1 MEWQEI
7 AVIALPEAV
16 EAVAQCFYELGSGGV
31 VIEDPA
37 LLKTRINEGK
47 WDAFELPE
55 EILQRSFPVVKGYLP
70 VNEELP
76 AKMEEL
82 KNGIEEILARLGEES
97 PGAMK
102 LTILQEEDWANSW
115 KVYFKP
121 LKLGNKVVIKPSWE
135 SYEAPEGEIV
145 LEMDP
150 GMAFG
155 TGTHITT
162 AMCAAF
168 LEKYLQQCDLVYDV
182 GTGTGILAMLAASTG
197 AYAVLALDYDQVAVK
212 VATENIWHNG
222 LAKRIT
228 VKQNDLLS
236 GIEGQAD
243 FIVANIIADII
254 LKLLPQVKTHLRAG
268 GYFLA
273 SGIIEERR
281 PEVIQAAEATGFR
294 LVEERIKDEWVA
306 QVWQL
311 KSEKE

>member
-7 AVIALPEAV
+7 TVITVPDAV
-16 EAVAQCFYELGSGGV
+16 EAVADCFYRLGSGGV

-47 WDAFELPE
+47 WDAFALPAE
-55 EILQRSFPVVKGYLP
+55 MLQRSFPVVKGYLP

-76 AKMEEL
+76 AKLEEL
-82 KNGIEEILARLGEES
+82 KNGVEEILARLGKEA
-97 PGAMK
+97 PGVVK
-102 LTILQEEDWANSW
+102 FSILQEEDWANSW
-115 KVYFKP
+115 KAYFKP

-135 SYEAPEGEIV
+135 SYDAGEGEIV

-168 LEKYLQQCDLVYDV
+168 LEKYLQPGDRVYDV
-182 GTGTGILAMLAASTG
+182 GTGTGILAMMAASLG
-197 AYAVLALDYDQVAVK
+197 AQSVLALDYDQVAVR
-212 VATENIWHNG
+212 VAGENIAHNR
-222 LAKRIT
+222 LEQLVT
-228 VKQNDLLS
+228 VKQNDLLA
-236 GIEGQAD
+236 GVEGKAD

-254 LKLLPQVKTHLRAG
+254 LKLLPQVQARLRSG
-268 GYFLA
+268 GLFLA

-281 PEVIQAAEATGFR
+281 AEVRQVAQAAGFE
-294 LVEERIKDEWVA
+294 LLEERSKDEWVA
-306 QVWQL
+306 QVWRL
-311 KSEKE
+311 K